1 MAMWSRLMTVEVLV
15 VVGVIGTFLYTYWF
29 IRQKGLL
36 KNLEQITEIKHAL
49 IELRRV
55 GWSERAIKKVFL
67 KQLLPLKQE
76 DIPAFV
82 QNFIKEAT
90 IFASTSFY
98 QLIRVDSRS
107 LSQEKAMALL
117 EQCMNMLDFPEELS
131 HGILPELLQK
141 MDVNCPPHHPFWRY
155 FAKLVDK
162 AFPVRELEVKR
173 PLNRQVHQLRYL
185 ISYQQAFWV
194 RQQFGKGNT
203 DWQALIAYLRSLPRW
218 SYRLRESA
226 RLHNKQ
232 LFGKKNQK
240 TLPVNMKILIHF
252 HSEFILNQDGQF
264 ALILEERPHVN
275 GVVNGASFNYARA
288 NNKRHR
294 QLDMA
299 PVGRQDPVFR
309 KELLRSKMGV
319 YLSPTRFR
327 RYQKGRN
334 EVGWEQSYFNQQG
347 SFSYGGHSR
356 AACVANLRRRFAKD
370 IGLKCTKKQFHGI
383 MKSKN
388 YF

>member
-1 MAMWSRLMTVEVLV
+1 MAMWSRLMTVEALV
-15 VVGVIGTFLYTYWF
+15 VVGVIGTLLYTYWF

-82 QNFIKEAT
+82 QNFINEAT

-107 LSQEKAMALL
+107 LSQEKATALL

-141 MDVNCPPHHPFWRY
+141 MDVNCPPHHPFWGY

-264 ALILEERPHVN
+264 ALILEEQPHVN

-347 SFSYGGHSR
+347 SFSYSGHSR
-356 AACVANLRRRFAKD
+356 AALVASLGRRFAKD
-370 IGLKCTKKQFHGI
+370 IGLKCTK
-383 MKSKN
+383 
-388 YF
+388 